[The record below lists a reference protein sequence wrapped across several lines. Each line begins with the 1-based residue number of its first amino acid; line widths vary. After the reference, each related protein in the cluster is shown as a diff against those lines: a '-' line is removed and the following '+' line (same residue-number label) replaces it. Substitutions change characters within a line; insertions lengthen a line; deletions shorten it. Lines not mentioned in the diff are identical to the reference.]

1 MNKKKNKLKTKKNDK
16 WWNIFKKKN
25 EYLEAFKIFDKNNDG
40 LITQD
45 ELKQLLN
52 NIGQKPSD
60 SEIQDMIN
68 EIDIDGD
75 GKINFD
81 NFITL
86 MEKKLRDHDNEEEL
100 IETFKVFDKD
110 GIGFITYN
118 NLKDVVHSLG
128 LNYSDDEI
136 MEMIKECD
144 LDKDMMI
151 NYDEFTKMVLDKY

>member
-1 MNKKKNKLKTKKNDK
+1 MKFPL
-16 WWNIFKKKN
+16 KKKN
-25 EYLEAFKIFDKNNDG
+25 EYHEAFKIFDRNNDG
-40 LITQD
+40 QITQD
-45 ELKQLLN
+45 ELKLLLN

>member
-1 MNKKKNKLKTKKNDK
+1 MLNE
-16 WWNIFKKKN
+16 ISSQKKN
-25 EYLEAFKIFDKNNDG
+25 EYLETFKIFDKNNDG
-40 LITQD
+40 QITQD

-110 GIGFITYN
+110 GIGFITFN
-118 NLKDVVHSLG
+118 NLKDVIKNLG

>member
-1 MNKKKNKLKTKKNDK
+1 MLNE
-16 WWNIFKKKN
+16 ISSQKKN
-25 EYLEAFKIFDKNNDG
+25 EYLETFKIFDKNNDG
-40 LITQD
+40 QITQD

-118 NLKDVVHSLG
+118 NLKDVIKSLG
-128 LNYSDDEI
+128 LNYTDDEI

>member
-1 MNKKKNKLKTKKNDK
+1 MFDE
-16 WWNIFKKKN
+16 ISSQKKN
-25 EYLEAFKIFDKNNDG
+25 EYLETFKIFDKNNDG
-40 LITQD
+40 QITQD

-110 GIGFITYN
+110 GIGFITFN
-118 NLKDVVHSLG
+118 NLKDVIKNLG

>member
-1 MNKKKNKLKTKKNDK
+1 MTHE
-16 WWNIFKKKN
+16 ISSQKKN
-25 EYLEAFKIFDKNNDG
+25 EYLEAFKIFDRNNDG
-40 LITQD
+40 QITHD
-45 ELKQLLN
+45 ELKLLLN

-86 MEKKLRDHDNEEEL
+86 MEKKLRDHDDEEEL

-118 NLKDVVHSLG
+118 NLKDVIKSLG
-128 LNYSDDEI
+128 LNYTDDEI

>member
-1 MNKKKNKLKTKKNDK
+1 
-16 WWNIFKKKN
+16 
-25 EYLEAFKIFDKNNDG
+25 
-40 LITQD
+40 
-45 ELKQLLN
+45 
-52 NIGQKPSD
+52 
-60 SEIQDMIN
+60 MIN

-110 GIGFITYN
+110 GIGFITFN
-118 NLKDVVHSLG
+118 NLKDVIKNLG

-144 LDKDMMI
+144 LDNDMMI

>member
-1 MNKKKNKLKTKKNDK
+1 MT
-16 WWNIFKKKN
+16 FKKN
-25 EYLEAFKIFDKNNDG
+25 EYLEAFKIFDRNNDG
-40 LITQD
+40 QITQD
-45 ELKQLLN
+45 ELKLLLN

-86 MEKKLRDHDNEEEL
+86 MEKKLRDHDDEEEL

-118 NLKDVVHSLG
+118 NLKDVIKSLG
-128 LNYSDDEI
+128 LNYTDDEI

>member
-1 MNKKKNKLKTKKNDK
+1 MINDE
-16 WWNIFKKKN
+16 ISSKKKN

>member
-1 MNKKKNKLKTKKNDK
+1 MINE
-16 WWNIFKKKN
+16 ISSKKKN
-25 EYLEAFKIFDKNNDG
+25 EYLETFKIFDKNNDG
-40 LITQD
+40 QITQD

-110 GIGFITYN
+110 GIGFITFN
-118 NLKDVVHSLG
+118 NLKDVIKNLG

-144 LDKDMMI
+144 LDNDMMI
-151 NYDEFTKMVLDKY
+151 NYDEFTKMVLDKS

>member
-1 MNKKKNKLKTKKNDK
+1 MLNE
-16 WWNIFKKKN
+16 ISSQKKN
-25 EYLEAFKIFDKNNDG
+25 EYLETFKIFDKNNDG
-40 LITQD
+40 QITQD

-86 MEKKLRDHDNEEEL
+86 MKKKLRDHDNEEEL

-110 GIGFITYN
+110 GIGFITFN
-118 NLKDVVHSLG
+118 NLKDVIKNLG

>member
-1 MNKKKNKLKTKKNDK
+1 MLNE
-16 WWNIFKKKN
+16 ISSQKKN

-110 GIGFITYN
+110 GIGFITFN
-118 NLKDVVHSLG
+118 NLKDVIKNLG

-144 LDKDMMI
+144 LDNDMMI

>member
-1 MNKKKNKLKTKKNDK
+1 MINDE
-16 WWNIFKKKN
+16 ISSKKKN

-52 NIGQKPSD
+52 NIGQNPSD

>member
-1 MNKKKNKLKTKKNDK
+1 MTHE
-16 WWNIFKKKN
+16 ISSQKKN
-25 EYLEAFKIFDKNNDG
+25 EYLEAFKIFDRNNDG
-40 LITQD
+40 QITQD
-45 ELKQLLN
+45 ELKLLLN

-118 NLKDVVHSLG
+118 NLKDVIKSLG
-128 LNYSDDEI
+128 LNYTDDEI

>member
-1 MNKKKNKLKTKKNDK
+1 MMKYLQ
-16 WWNIFKKKN
+16 KKKN

-86 MEKKLRDHDNEEEL
+86 MEKKLRDHDDEEEL

>member
-1 MNKKKNKLKTKKNDK
+1 MTHE
-16 WWNIFKKKN
+16 ISSQKKN
-25 EYLEAFKIFDKNNDG
+25 EYLEAFKIFDRNNDG
-40 LITQD
+40 QITQD
-45 ELKQLLN
+45 ELKLLLN

-110 GIGFITYN
+110 GIGFITFN
-118 NLKDVVHSLG
+118 NLKDVIKNLG

-144 LDKDMMI
+144 LDNDMMI

>member
-1 MNKKKNKLKTKKNDK
+1 MKYLQ
-16 WWNIFKKKN
+16 KKKN

-52 NIGQKPSD
+52 NIGQNPSD

-86 MEKKLRDHDNEEEL
+86 MEKKLRDHDDEEEL

>member
-1 MNKKKNKLKTKKNDK
+1 MTHE
-16 WWNIFKKKN
+16 ISSQKKN
-25 EYLEAFKIFDKNNDG
+25 EYLEAFKIFDRNNDG
-40 LITQD
+40 QITQD
-45 ELKQLLN
+45 ELKLLLN

>member
-1 MNKKKNKLKTKKNDK
+1 MTHE
-16 WWNIFKKKN
+16 ISSQKKN

-40 LITQD
+40 QITQD

-110 GIGFITYN
+110 GIGFITFN
-118 NLKDVVHSLG
+118 NLKDVIKNLG

-144 LDKDMMI
+144 LDNDMMI

>member
-1 MNKKKNKLKTKKNDK
+1 MKFLL
-16 WWNIFKKKN
+16 KKKN
-25 EYLEAFKIFDKNNDG
+25 EYLETFKIFDKNNDG
-40 LITQD
+40 QITQD

-110 GIGFITYN
+110 GIGFITFN
-118 NLKDVVHSLG
+118 NLKDVIKNLG

-144 LDKDMMI
+144 LDNDMMI

>member
-1 MNKKKNKLKTKKNDK
+1 MTHE
-16 WWNIFKKKN
+16 ISSQKKN
-25 EYLEAFKIFDKNNDG
+25 EYLEAFKIFDRNNDG
-40 LITQD
+40 QITQD
-45 ELKQLLN
+45 ELKLLLN

-86 MEKKLRDHDNEEEL
+86 MEKKLRDHDDEEEL

-118 NLKDVVHSLG
+118 NLKDVIKSLG
-128 LNYSDDEI
+128 LNYTDDEI

>member
-1 MNKKKNKLKTKKNDK
+1 MTHE
-16 WWNIFKKKN
+16 ISSQKKN
-25 EYLEAFKIFDKNNDG
+25 EYLEAFKIFDRNNDG
-40 LITQD
+40 QITQD
-45 ELKQLLN
+45 ELKLLLN

-86 MEKKLRDHDNEEEL
+86 MEKKLRDHDDEEEL

-118 NLKDVVHSLG
+118 NLKDVIKSLG
-128 LNYSDDEI
+128 LNYTDDEI

-144 LDKDMMI
+144 LDKDM
-151 NYDEFTKMVLDKY
+151 ND

>member
-1 MNKKKNKLKTKKNDK
+1 MTHE
-16 WWNIFKKKN
+16 ISSQKKN
-25 EYLEAFKIFDKNNDG
+25 EYLEAFKIFDRNNDG
-40 LITQD
+40 QITQD
-45 ELKQLLN
+45 ELKLLLN

-86 MEKKLRDHDNEEEL
+86 MEKKLRDHDDEEEL

-110 GIGFITYN
+110 GIGFITFN
-118 NLKDVVHSLG
+118 NLKDVIKNLG

>member
-1 MNKKKNKLKTKKNDK
+1 MLNE
-16 WWNIFKKKN
+16 ISSQKKN
-25 EYLEAFKIFDKNNDG
+25 EYLETFKIFDKNNDG
-40 LITQD
+40 QITQD

-86 MEKKLRDHDNEEEL
+86 IEKKLRDHDNEEEL

-110 GIGFITYN
+110 GIGFITFN
-118 NLKDVVHSLG
+118 NLKDVIKNLG

-144 LDKDMMI
+144 LDNDMMI